1 MTRNE
6 TSATGATNA
15 VGAAGVTKDRLALAA
30 VDAVERVPGVAFLR
44 PGLADLVRASYAS
57 RDRRKSGVRVR
68 PGGDAASWHIEV
80 QFVARRTYRT
90 LDVTRAVRD
99 AVLGVTADLGEAGD
113 TGRIR
118 AAVTV
123 TVTGLV

>member
-1 MTRNE
+1 MTPHE
-6 TSATGATNA
+6 TAGTTGAT
-15 VGAAGVTKDRLALAA
+15 KDALALAA

-68 PGGDAASWHIEV
+68 PGNGPGAWRIEV
-80 QFVARRTYRT
+80 QFVARRTHRT

-99 AVLGVTADLGEAGD
+99 AVLGVAEAGD
-113 TGRIR
+113 SRRIT
-118 AAVTV
+118 VTV
-123 TVTGLV
+123 TVTGLI